1 MSQLK
6 NMSILLVI
14 AFAATILQNTEAV
27 DHIVGGSTG
36 WTATPPGGASFYSD
50 WASNITFKENDVLV
64 FNFVTGAHTVAE
76 ISKANFDNCNINQNT
91 QAITTSPAR
100 VTLNK
105 TGDFYFTCTFQGHCT
120 NGQKLSVKVS
130 ASSPAPAQGPSLPSP
145 TPPSPTPPS
154 GTTPTPPVNG
164 NSPSPS
170 SPAQPGATPPSPGS
184 ATSLVATFSIL
195 IAVVINLLF

>member
-6 NMSILLVI
+6 NMSILLLI
-14 AFAATILQNTEAV
+14 AFAATILQNIEAT

-50 WASNITFKENDVLV
+50 WASNITFKQNDVLV

-76 ISKANFDNCNINQNT
+76 ISKANFDNCNAIN
-91 QAITTSPAR
+91 
-100 VTLNK
+100 
-105 TGDFYFTCTFQGHCT
+105 

-130 ASSPAPAQGPSLPSP
+130 ASSPAPAQGPSPPSP

-154 GTTPTPPVNG
+154 SGTTPPSPTPPSPTPPSRTTPTPPSPTPPVNG
-164 NSPSPS
+164 DSPSPS
-170 SPAQPGATPPSPGS
+170 SPTQPGAIPPSPGS
-184 ATSLVATFSIL
+184 ATSLDATFSIFT
-195 IAVVINLLF
+195 VVVVNLLF